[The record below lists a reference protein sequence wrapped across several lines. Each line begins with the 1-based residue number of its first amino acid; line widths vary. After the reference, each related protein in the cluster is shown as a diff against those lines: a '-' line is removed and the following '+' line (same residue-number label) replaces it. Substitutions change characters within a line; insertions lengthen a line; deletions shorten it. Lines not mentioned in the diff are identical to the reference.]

1 MPCICFCFVLLRCA
15 LNLLGFKHQNRKC
28 PLIKKKQNKT
38 LWYIKLITKHPFDIH
53 IFAKAASGEQRDSI
67 SVDCCIGSLPYLS
80 PTHLIH
86 SGPSLRLIVK
96 LFLKPHNVYNPVNIL
111 SAQSIRFSLIVQC
124 HGELIH
130 RCQLFN
136 IFDVHHAS
144 WNMAGFL
151 RSLWTY
157 RNYIIIVLTPL
168 ILLPL
173 PLISPTSVR
182 KLLFFYTQMYWPVW
196 PMHVS
201 IGLLVRNPAIKLEHF
216 PPKNQTQGM
225 MEHV

>member
-1 MPCICFCFVLLRCA
+1 M
-15 LNLLGFKHQNRKC
+15 
-28 PLIKKKQNKT
+28 
-38 LWYIKLITKHPFDIH
+38 LITKHPFDIH
-53 IFAKAASGEQRDSI
+53 IFVKAASGEQRDSI

-111 SAQSIRFSLIVQC
+111 SVQSIRFSLIVQY

-151 RSLWTY
+151 RSLWKY
-157 RNYIIIVLTPL
+157 RNYIVIVLTPL

-182 KLLFFYTQMYWPVW
+182 KKFFFTHRCTGQSGLCMYRSASWSVTLQLNQN
-196 PMHVS
+196 
-201 IGLLVRNPAIKLEHF
+201 IF
-216 PPKNQTQGM
+216 PQKIR
-225 MEHV
+225 HKA